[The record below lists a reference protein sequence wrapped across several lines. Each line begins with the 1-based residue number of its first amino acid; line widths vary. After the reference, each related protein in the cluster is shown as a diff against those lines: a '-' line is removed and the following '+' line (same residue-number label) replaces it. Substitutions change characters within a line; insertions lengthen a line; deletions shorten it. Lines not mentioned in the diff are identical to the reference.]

1 MGCSSSKDDDFAAHT
16 LENDE
21 LFIDGHFKEVVPE
34 AAEKPSTTFVR
45 GQPKPTSWLVGNGS
59 PTQAPVT
66 RRRSWDALPPKAQST
81 TPVHVAKLTNE
92 LDALSEK
99 VRARPAAHK
108 PAPARKATAPVQVS
122 RANSTK
128 TATPQGHR
136 VVTMSSGE
144 MARAPPPPEPEP
156 EMPPPPPT
164 TFSSPPPPPA
174 AAKASPPEPIASPST
189 PVKALAKA
197 WDEGR
202 GPPSPRSPVSDA
214 SDESPVR
221 AGHRVRIVGLEKA
234 AQHNGCEGVVIPKR
248 DGERIGVKLDN
259 GKLLSLKPA
268 NLEVQRQPKLEDR
281 IKKSQEL
288 ALRRAEERRIA
299 DAKREEADRARTAAH
314 EAEARRQEKIHDA
327 ELEKIAAQK
336 RLNDAEAQEAL
347 EAREALR
354 QSSLRK
360 NRAKAKASAAT
371 AESTAVKATRAA
383 EEAERI
389 AKAAEAKALEI
400 RKQEA
405 LRKARAAERKEEEQ
419 KREAAKKEAE
429 ARRLAEEETAK
440 ATRAK
445 VAEMKK
451 LAEARAKAAKAAQ
464 AKKEKDDLTWLEKKR
479 ADEKAAKVKR
489 EM

>member
-21 LFIDGHFKEVVPE
+21 LFIDGHFKKEVQE
-34 AAEKPSTTFVR
+34 AWEKPSTTFIR

-81 TPVHVAKLTNE
+81 TPVRVAKLTTE

-156 EMPPPPPT
+156 EVPPPPPT

-234 AQHNGCEGVVIPKR
+234 AQHNGCEGIVIPKR
-248 DGERIGVKLDN
+248 DGERIGVKFCV
-259 GKLLSLKPA
+259 
-268 NLEVQRQPKLEDR
+268 EVNQCVGCMHPIILHEV
-281 IKKSQEL
+281 IS
-288 ALRRAEERRIA
+288 RR
-299 DAKREEADRARTAAH
+299 
-314 EAEARRQEKIHDA
+314 
-327 ELEKIAAQK
+327 
-336 RLNDAEAQEAL
+336 
-347 EAREALR
+347 
-354 QSSLRK
+354 
-360 NRAKAKASAAT
+360 
-371 AESTAVKATRAA
+371 
-383 EEAERI
+383 
-389 AKAAEAKALEI
+389 
-400 RKQEA
+400 
-405 LRKARAAERKEEEQ
+405 
-419 KREAAKKEAE
+419 
-429 ARRLAEEETAK
+429 
-440 ATRAK
+440 
-445 VAEMKK
+445 
-451 LAEARAKAAKAAQ
+451 
-464 AKKEKDDLTWLEKKR
+464 
-479 ADEKAAKVKR
+479 
-489 EM
+489 

>member
-1 MGCSSSKDDDFAAHT
+1 MGCSSSKDDDFAAPT
-16 LENDE
+16 LEED
-21 LFIDGHFKEVVPE
+21 FAAIKSHFEEAVPE
-34 AAEKPSTTFVR
+34 AAEKPCTTFVR

-66 RRRSWDALPPKAQST
+66 RRRSWDALPPKAQT
-81 TPVHVAKLTNE
+81 APKAATPVRVAKLTTE
-92 LDALSEK
+92 LDALSA
-99 VRARPAAHK
+99 RLPARPAAHK
-108 PAPARKATAPVQVS
+108 PAPAARKVQVS

-156 EMPPPPPT
+156 EVPPPPPT
-164 TFSSPPPPPA
+164 TFSSPPQPPA
-174 AAKASPPEPIASPST
+174 TTKASPPEPIASPST

-268 NLEVQRQPKLEDR
+268 NLEVQRKPKLEDR
-281 IKKSQEL
+281 IKESQER

-299 DAKREEADRARTAAH
+299 DAKREAVHKSNCRG
-314 EAEARRQEKIHDA
+314 
-327 ELEKIAAQK
+327 
-336 RLNDAEAQEAL
+336 
-347 EAREALR
+347 
-354 QSSLRK
+354 SSRYAI
-360 NRAKAKASAAT
+360 NAT
-371 AESTAVKATRAA
+371 NTLFTG
-383 EEAERI
+383 
-389 AKAAEAKALEI
+389 
-400 RKQEA
+400 
-405 LRKARAAERKEEEQ
+405 
-419 KREAAKKEAE
+419 
-429 ARRLAEEETAK
+429 
-440 ATRAK
+440 
-445 VAEMKK
+445 
-451 LAEARAKAAKAAQ
+451 
-464 AKKEKDDLTWLEKKR
+464 
-479 ADEKAAKVKR
+479 
-489 EM
+489 

>member
-1 MGCSSSKDDDFAAHT
+1 MGCTNSKDDDFAAHT

-34 AAEKPSTTFVR
+34 AAEKPCTTFIR

-66 RRRSWDALPPKAQST
+66 RRRSWDALPPKAAQPD
-81 TPVHVAKLTNE
+81 TPVRVAKLTTE
-92 LDALSEK
+92 LDALSA
-99 VRARPAAHK
+99 RLPARPAAHK
-108 PAPARKATAPVQVS
+108 PAPAARKVQVS

-156 EMPPPPPT
+156 DVPPPPPA

-174 AAKASPPEPIASPST
+174 HTKASPPEPIASPST

-268 NLEVQRQPKLEDR
+268 NLEVRGCAE
-281 IKKSQEL
+281 IKFHG
-288 ALRRAEERRIA
+288 AF
-299 DAKREEADRARTAAH
+299 AR
-314 EAEARRQEKIHDA
+314 
-327 ELEKIAAQK
+327 
-336 RLNDAEAQEAL
+336 
-347 EAREALR
+347 
-354 QSSLRK
+354 SLVD
-360 NRAKAKASAAT
+360 
-371 AESTAVKATRAA
+371 STGA
-383 EEAERI
+383 EEAQARGSDQRI
-389 AKAAEAKALEI
+389 PGAGAATRGGAPAPG
-400 RKQEA
+400 
-405 LRKARAAERKEEEQ
+405 
-419 KREAAKKEAE
+419 REAGGGSGR
-429 ARRLAEEETAK
+429 ARSGPQGGGETAEE
-440 ATRAK
+440 
-445 VAEMKK
+445 
-451 LAEARAKAAKAAQ
+451 
-464 AKKEKDDLTWLEKKR
+464 DP
-479 ADEKAAKVKR
+479 
-489 EM
+489 

>member
-34 AAEKPSTTFVR
+34 AAEKPSTTFIR

-66 RRRSWDALPPKAQST
+66 RRRSWDALPPKAQT
-81 TPVHVAKLTNE
+81 APKAATPVRVAKLTTE
-92 LDALSEK
+92 LDALS
-99 VRARPAAHK
+99 ARLPAKAAPARHK
-108 PAPARKATAPVQVS
+108 PAQVS

-156 EMPPPPPT
+156 EMPPPPPS
-164 TFSSPPPPPA
+164 TFSSPPPPA
-174 AAKASPPEPIASPST
+174 ATTKASPPELIASPST

-268 NLEVQRQPKLEDR
+268 NLEVQRKPRLEDR
-281 IKKSQEL
+281 IKESQER
-288 ALRRAEERRIA
+288 ALRRAEERRRQ
-299 DAKREEADRARTAAH
+299 DAKREEAAA
-314 EAEARRQEKIHDA
+314 AVEKA
-327 ELEKIAAQK
+327 
-336 RLNDAEAQEAL
+336 
-347 EAREALR
+347 
-354 QSSLRK
+354 
-360 NRAKAKASAAT
+360 
-371 AESTAVKATRAA
+371 
-383 EEAERI
+383 
-389 AKAAEAKALEI
+389 
-400 RKQEA
+400 
-405 LRKARAAERKEEEQ
+405 
-419 KREAAKKEAE
+419 
-429 ARRLAEEETAK
+429 
-440 ATRAK
+440 
-445 VAEMKK
+445 K
-451 LAEARAKAAKAAQ
+451 LAE
-464 AKKEKDDLTWLEKKR
+464 KKWTIDEVSAVEKT
-479 ADEKAAKVKR
+479 
-489 EM
+489 

>member
-1 MGCSSSKDDDFAAHT
+1 MGCTNSKDDDFAAHT

-59 PTQAPVT
+59 PTAAPVT
-66 RRRSWDALPPKAQST
+66 RRRSWDALPPKAQT
-81 TPVHVAKLTNE
+81 APKAATPVRVAKLTTE

-108 PAPARKATAPVQVS
+108 PAPARKPTVPVQVS

-156 EMPPPPPT
+156 DVPPPPPT
-164 TFSSPPPPPA
+164 TFASPPPPAA

-268 NLEVQRQPKLEDR
+268 NLEVQRKPKLEDR
-281 IKKSQEL
+281 IKESQQR
-288 ALRRAEERRIA
+288 ALRRAEERRRQ
-299 DAKREEADRARTAAH
+299 DAKREEAAA
-314 EAEARRQEKIHDA
+314 
-327 ELEKIAAQK
+327 
-336 RLNDAEAQEAL
+336 
-347 EAREALR
+347 AREAVHR
-354 QSSLRK
+354 
-360 NRAKAKASAAT
+360 SA
-371 AESTAVKATRAA
+371 
-383 EEAERI
+383 
-389 AKAAEAKALEI
+389 
-400 RKQEA
+400 
-405 LRKARAAERKEEEQ
+405 
-419 KREAAKKEAE
+419 
-429 ARRLAEEETAK
+429 
-440 ATRAK
+440 
-445 VAEMKK
+445 
-451 LAEARAKAAKAAQ
+451 
-464 AKKEKDDLTWLEKKR
+464 
-479 ADEKAAKVKR
+479 
-489 EM
+489 